1 MTDKRVDC
9 HIPPHSVSIGH
20 RLRQKS
26 WSPSSVSCVAAR
38 KIVRR
43 SCLGARPRYNLV
55 VDEDVK
61 KPNKQ
66 TNKASNR
73 PHFCGFPQFRAFRTL
88 IREKE
93 MQKKNA
99 YKITLT
105 EPQRE
110 MRKDCLQSLTEPH
123 LREPL
128 NCERHAQCT
137 LLFC

>member
-1 MTDKRVDC
+1 M
-9 HIPPHSVSIGH
+9 HLFWSVSGGLCLPQPPLSLPFLSISVCLSLFLGD

-66 TNKASNR
+66 TNKLSFWMSLSLSMSLSHPLALARCRRITHYFPRQLQNR
-73 PHFCGFPQFRAFRTL
+73 TH
-88 IREKE
+88 
-93 MQKKNA
+93 
-99 YKITLT
+99 
-105 EPQRE
+105 
-110 MRKDCLQSLTEPH
+110 
-123 LREPL
+123 
-128 NCERHAQCT
+128 
-137 LLFC
+137 